1 MVIGEITLQ
10 RQMRKTTFPSPPLP
24 THVGCCFVHAIQSEQ
39 SMKYQFLWLLSRFPK
54 QLSCFELEERFPL
67 VVLFHIPKYC

>member
-24 THVGCCFVHAIQSEQ
+24 THVCCCFVHAIQSEQ

-54 QLSCFELEERFPL
+54 QLSCLELEERFPL
-67 VVLFHIPKYC
+67 VVLFHIPKNC